1 MMHRRPGRV
10 LSRRLFNS
18 PMSAPRLTLTRGQRM
33 EVLSILKRTG
43 GLPVRPLS
51 ARMGMS
57 YMGVKQYCLEL
68 EKKGFLETWR
78 QPRGAGRGGRP
89 EMLYRLTDRAH
100 ALFPAAQNDLTLELL
115 EAVQKVYGS
124 AAPEKLLFT
133 VFQNRADHYLKNLPK
148 YGSLALRTALFARL
162 RDQEGCMAELD
173 GAMAPPSPAPAK
185 RNSGKKTGA
194 APKPHAADEVGDLFE
209 AMLPPPDE
217 PLRIIEHRSPIADL
231 QKRFPILARL
241 ERDLFERVLH
251 APVKRVDESKSPER
265 YRVVFEIGKPA
276 T

>member
-1 MMHRRPGRV
+1 MPTPRP
-10 LSRRLFNS
+10 S
-18 PMSAPRLTLTRGQRM
+18 LTRGQRM
-33 EVLSILKRTG
+33 EVLSLLKRTG

-51 ARMGMS
+51 TRMGMS

-78 QPRGAGRGGRP
+78 QPRGKGQGGRP

-100 ALFPAAQNDLTLELL
+100 ALFPPAQNDLTLELL
-115 EAVQKVYGS
+115 EAVHKVYGS
-124 AAPEKLLFT
+124 ASPEKLLFA
-133 VFQNRADHYLKNLPK
+133 VFQNRANHYLQKIPK
-148 YGSLALRTALFARL
+148 YGSLALRTAQFARL

-173 GAMAPPSPAPAK
+173 GATAAPVPAPPK
-185 RNSGKKTGA
+185 RANSRKVKGA
-194 APKPHAADEVGDLFE
+194 APKSPAADEVGDLFE

-231 QKRFPILARL
+231 VARFPILARL

-265 YRVVFEIGKPA
+265 YRVVFEIGKPV
-276 T
+276 

>member
-1 MMHRRPGRV
+1 
-10 LSRRLFNS
+10 
-18 PMSAPRLTLTRGQRM
+18 M
-33 EVLSILKRTG
+33 EVLSVLKRTG

-51 ARMGMS
+51 ERMGMS

-68 EKKGFLETWR
+68 QKKGFLETWR
-78 QPRGAGRGGRP
+78 QPRGVGRGGRP

-100 ALFPAAQNDLTLELL
+100 ALFPPAQNDLTLELL

-133 VFQNRADHYLKNLPK
+133 VFQNRADRYLKNLPK
-148 YGSLALRTALFARL
+148 LGSLTLRTAMFARL
-162 RDQEGCMAELD
+162 RDQEGCMAEFD
-173 GAMAPPSPAPAK
+173 GAKPAPIPTPAK
-185 RNSGKKTGA
+185 RANGRKSKSVEA
-194 APKPHAADEVGDLFE
+194 KPHAADEVGDLFE

-231 QKRFPILARL
+231 AARFPILARL

-251 APVKRVDESKSPER
+251 APVRRTDESKSPER
-265 YRVVFEIGKPA
+265 YRVVFEIGKLA
-276 T
+276 

>member
-1 MMHRRPGRV
+1 MPTPRP
-10 LSRRLFNS
+10 S
-18 PMSAPRLTLTRGQRM
+18 LTRGQRL
-33 EVLSILKRTG
+33 EVLSVLKRAG

-78 QPRGAGRGGRP
+78 QPRGVGRGGRP

-100 ALFPAAQNDLTLELL
+100 ALFPPAQNDLTLEVL
-115 EAVQKVYGS
+115 EAVHKVYGS
-124 AAPEKLLFT
+124 AAPEKLLFS
-133 VFQNRADHYLKNLPK
+133 VFQNRAGHYISKLPK
-148 YGSLALRTALFARL
+148 YGSLALRTALLARL
-162 RDQEGCMAELD
+162 RDQEGCMAELE
-173 GAMAPPSPAPAK
+173 GVTSPPTPPPAK
-185 RNSGKKTGA
+185 ARSPKVKKGVA
-194 APKPHAADEVGDLFE
+194 KPASPTADEVGDLFE

-231 QKRFPILARL
+231 LTRFPILARL

-251 APVKRVDESKSPER
+251 APVKRVDESTSTER
-265 YRVVFEIGKPA
+265 YRVVFTIGKAPA
-276 T
+276 SERV

>member
-1 MMHRRPGRV
+1 MPTPRP
-10 LSRRLFNS
+10 S
-18 PMSAPRLTLTRGQRM
+18 LTRGQRM
-33 EVLSILKRTG
+33 EVLSVLKRTG
-43 GLPVRPLS
+43 GLPVRPLA

-78 QPRGAGRGGRP
+78 QPRGVGRGGRP

-100 ALFPAAQNDLTLELL
+100 ALFPPAQNDLTLELL

-133 VFQNRADHYLKNLPK
+133 VFQNRAGHYLQKLPK
-148 YGSLALRTALFARL
+148 YGSLALRTALLARL
-162 RDQEGCMAELD
+162 RDQEGCMAELE
-173 GAMAPPSPAPAK
+173 GATPATTPPPAK
-185 RNSGKKTGA
+185 GTRTPKAKKGAGKPA
-194 APKPHAADEVGDLFE
+194 AHPADEVGDLFE
-209 AMLPPPDE
+209 AMLPPPDN

-231 QKRFPILARL
+231 LTRFPILARL

-251 APVKRVDESKSPER
+251 APVKRVNESTSAER
-265 YRVVFEIGKPA
+265 YRVVFHIGKI
-276 T
+276 

>member
-1 MMHRRPGRV
+1 
-10 LSRRLFNS
+10 
-18 PMSAPRLTLTRGQRM
+18 M
-33 EVLSILKRTG
+33 EVLSVLKRTG

-51 ARMGMS
+51 TRMGMS

-78 QPRGAGRGGRP
+78 QPRGKGRGGRP

-100 ALFPAAQNDLTLELL
+100 ALFPPAQNDLTLELL
-115 EAVQKVYGS
+115 EAVHKVYGS

-133 VFQNRADHYLKNLPK
+133 VFQNRAERYLKNLPK
-148 YGSLALRTALFARL
+148 YGSLALRTGLFARL

-173 GAMAPPSPAPAK
+173 GATAAAAPPKTNNGRKAK
-185 RNSGKKTGA
+185 SAT
-194 APKPHAADEVGDLFE
+194 KPHAADEVGDLFE
-209 AMLPPPDE
+209 TMLPPPDV

-231 QKRFPILARL
+231 IARFPILARL

-251 APVKRVDESKSPER
+251 APVRRTDESKSQER
-265 YRVVFEIGKPA
+265 YRVVFEIGGPA
-276 T
+276 

>member
-1 MMHRRPGRV
+1 MPTPRP
-10 LSRRLFNS
+10 S
-18 PMSAPRLTLTRGQRM
+18 LTRGQRM
-33 EVLSILKRTG
+33 EVLSVLKRTG

-78 QPRGAGRGGRP
+78 QPRSKGQGGRP

-100 ALFPAAQNDLTLELL
+100 ALFPPAQNDLTLELL
-115 EAVQKVYGS
+115 EAVQKVSGS

-133 VFQNRADHYLKNLPK
+133 VFQNRAGHYLQRLPK
-148 YGSLALRTALFARL
+148 YASLALRTALLARL
-162 RDQEGCMAELD
+162 RDQEGCMSELE
-173 GAMAPPSPAPAK
+173 GAVTAPKSTPAKAKKGAAKPAPQV
-185 RNSGKKTGA
+185 
-194 APKPHAADEVGDLFE
+194 ADEVGDLFE
-209 AMLPPPDE
+209 AMLPPPED

-231 QKRFPILARL
+231 LTRFPILARL

-251 APVKRVDESKSPER
+251 APVKRVDESSSSER
-265 YRVVFEIGKPA
+265 YRVVFTIGKP
-276 T
+276 